1 MDFKYEMKID
11 HPQSSTIW
19 AEIEILDIIKESNE
33 FLIKYSK
40 NEKYIKIIK
49 LNQKS

>member
-1 MDFKYEMKID
+1 MDFKYEMKVD

-19 AEIEILDIIKESNE
+19 AEINILDIIKESND

-40 NEKYIKIIK
+40 NGK
-49 LNQKS
+49 